1 MASRLP
7 PRSPVQIRFMTLIPR
22 CSLLERSIAPDD
34 AGIHIAAVAHIRL
47 SVVAK
52 ERNDARHVAAYRG
65 HTVQGSTAAEKQQRS
80 SFNFD
85 RAHCRRSAIEGCGH
99 GRVILVAVLADIG
112 REVEGP
118 AGLRSLQQDR

>member
-7 PRSPVQIRFMTLIPR
+7 PTSAVQISFMTFLRR
-22 CSLLERSIAPDD
+22 CSLLERGIAPAD
-34 AGIHIAAVAHIRL
+34 AGIHIAAVSHTGL

-65 HTVQGSTAAEKQQRS
+65 HAVQGSTAAEKQQRS

-85 RAHCRRSAIEGCGH
+85 RAHCRRAAIEGGGH
-99 GRVILVAVLADIG
+99 GRVILVSVLADIG